1 MSVSTK
7 ARVQKIRA
15 ISSTVADLERSL
27 QFYTQAL
34 SFKPISDITREGGEY
49 SQVEGLKLTRIR
61 VATLQIGDEIVEL
74 IQYLDLEGKPIPPD
88 SQSNDLWFQHLAIVV
103 SDLDRAYHQLKP
115 FLVESISTQPQTLAS
130 GIRAFKFK
138 DPDRHNLELI
148 WFPPGEGRDKWHSK
162 TEDIFLGIDHSAIA
176 IADTDRSLQFYRDLL
191 GLEAKETHLNS
202 GETQANLDGLPE
214 ANVKITQV
222 RPQQG
227 GLGIELLDYILP
239 GTGRPFPHDWQS
251 CDIVTMQIQ
260 LIVGD
265 IEETVKTLRENGVE
279 IISPNIISFPNSHP
293 YRRGCL
299 VRDPSGHA
307 IRLIAV

>member
-1 MSVSTK
+1 M
-7 ARVQKIRA
+7 
-15 ISSTVADLERSL
+15 
-27 QFYTQAL
+27 
-34 SFKPISDITREGGEY
+34 
-49 SQVEGLKLTRIR
+49 
-61 VATLQIGDEIVEL
+61 
-74 IQYLDLEGKPIPPD
+74 
-88 SQSNDLWFQHLAIVV
+88 
-103 SDLDRAYHQLKP
+103 
-115 FLVESISTQPQTLAS
+115 
-130 GIRAFKFK
+130 
-138 DPDRHNLELI
+138 
-148 WFPPGEGRDKWHSK
+148 
-162 TEDIFLGIDHSAIA
+162 
-176 IADTDRSLQFYRDLL
+176 
-191 GLEAKETHLNS
+191 GLEVKETHLNS

-214 ANVKITQV
+214 AKVKITQV

-227 GLGIELLDYILP
+227 GLGIELLDYIVP